1 MKIVHLDSGREMRGG
16 QWQVLQLIEALAAAG
31 HEQVLLARLDGPLAA
46 RVKIP
51 VRSWGS
57 AWKERGDL
65 FHAHDARSHTL
76 AALTLRRPLVVAR
89 RVAFPVKNGWKYR
102 LADCY
107 IAVSEAVAGELR
119 RAGVGE
125 GRIRVVYDGVPEMPA
140 STRTGPVIALASEDP
155 MKGSALIRESG
166 VACVFSDDLPRDLAT
181 ASAFLYITHQEGLG
195 SAALLAMAA
204 GVPVIA
210 SRVGGLPEIVKDGE
224 TGILV
229 ANTVAAIRAAVGRV
243 GELGA
248 LGDRGREVVGER
260 FLLRHMAAATL
271 TIYEE
276 LVP

>member
-16 QWQVLQLIEALAAAG
+16 QWQVLQLIEALAEAG
-31 HEQVLLARLDGPLAA
+31 HEQVLLGRMDAPLAR

-57 AWKERGDL
+57 AWRERGDV

-76 AALTLRRPLVVAR
+76 AALTLRQPLVVAR
-89 RVAFPVKNGWKYR
+89 RVAFPVKNAWKYR

-119 RAGVGE
+119 RAGVAE
-125 GRIRVVYDGVPEMPA
+125 ENIRVVYDGVGEMPR
-140 STRTGPVIALASEDP
+140 STRTGPMIAVASEDP

-166 VACVFSDDLPRDLAT
+166 VACMFSDDLRRDLAT
-181 ASAFLYITHQEGLG
+181 ASALLYITHEEGLG

-229 ANTVAAIRAAVGRV
+229 ENTVAAIRAAAGLV

-248 LGDRGREVVGER
+248 LGERGREVVRER
-260 FLLRHMAAATL
+260 FLVRHMAAATL
-271 TIYEE
+271 AIYEE

>member
-16 QWQVLQLIEALAAAG
+16 QWQVLQLIEWLAEAG
-31 HEQVLLARLDGPLAA
+31 HEQVLLARSSAPLAQ

-57 AWKERGDL
+57 VWKERGDL

-76 AALTLRRPLVVAR
+76 AALTLRQPLVVAR
-89 RVAFPVKNGWKYR
+89 RVAFPVKNTWKYQ

-107 IAVSEAVAGELR
+107 IAVSNAVAAELR
-119 RAGVGE
+119 KAGVTE
-125 GRIRVVYDGVPEMPA
+125 ENIRVVYDGVAEMVP
-140 STRTGPVIALASEDP
+140 STRTGPVIAPASEDP

-166 VACVFSDDLPRDLAT
+166 VACTFSSDLPRDLAT
-181 ASAFLYITHQEGLG
+181 ASALLYITHQEGLG

-210 SRVGGLPEIVKDGE
+210 SRVGGLPEIVADGE
-224 TGILV
+224 TGLLV
-229 ANTVAAIRAAVGRV
+229 ENTVAAIRAAVARV
-243 GELGA
+243 GELGPM
-248 LGDRGREVVGER
+248 GDRGRELVRER

-271 TIYEE
+271 KIYEE
-276 LVP
+276 LVL